1 MTSRKFLFVF
11 LGLSFALL
19 CSPMR
24 SLARQQKDKPTYES
38 LLEKVMKSDPA
49 ADFTALRLAYFDNP
63 PKNSEKA
70 DPDADKAMR
79 VAFREK
85 KYDKAI
91 EIAQEIIK
99 GNFVDIDAHLILVAA
114 YKEKKDTEKAKFHA
128 YVAEGLIKSIL
139 NSGDGQSEET
149 AYVVISTEEEYV
161 ILRVFGLMPGK
172 QSLLNEKEHDYDML
186 ETTDLKT
193 KQQVKLYFN
202 IDRPYGALKKIF
214 SK

>member
-11 LGLSFALL
+11 LGLSLALL

-24 SLARQQKDKPTYES
+24 SLAQQQKDKPTYKS

-63 PKNSEKA
+63 PKDSEET
-70 DPDADKAMR
+70 DPDADQAMR
-79 VAFREK
+79 AAFRDK

-91 EIAQEIIK
+91 EEAQKALK

-114 YKEKKDTEKAKFHA
+114 YKEKKDAEKEKFHS
-128 YVAEGLIKSIL
+128 YVAKGLINSIL
-139 NSGDGQSEET
+139 NSGDGKSEET

-172 QSLLNEKEHDYDML
+172 QSLLNEKEHDYDLL
-186 ETTDLKT
+186 EAIDPKT

-214 SK
+214 AK